1 MLSEVLSKREGKVVL
16 EKKRFVR
23 QAVDDWFMIFALLS
37 MISSGLVFSFY
48 SGTTRLDE
56 LGMLVFV
63 FPRFLCLALRVFIQF
78 RCSVGFVRDYD

>member
-37 MISSGLVFSFY
+37 MISSGL
-48 SGTTRLDE
+48 L
-56 LGMLVFV
+56 
-63 FPRFLCLALRVFIQF
+63 FLSTQ
-78 RCSVGFVRDYD
+78 GQRDWTN